1 MAAWFPMR
9 VCAQNTEKQT
19 AADICQEANAY
30 YDREQ
35 YALAMTRYID
45 GMEAAEKEQDM
56 QTYMVC
62 TGCVANIYEAIGDYD
77 ADIIYLF
84 KGYDVAVKV
93 GSQNFKS
100 IYLSNIVAAYCRLGY
115 AGLARKYYQLQV
127 ATPCTNDTT
136 EWRYFLIYNQARIL
150 QAEGRFDH
158 AIAVHRKA
166 RSFVE
171 QRGMDSIYAVYQTCE
186 IGNIMLKK
194 ADYDQAL
201 ACGYESYRDD
211 CRLHNKELQV
221 TALDILSNAYRSG
234 VSPDSANKYHNLYL
248 TMSDSVFNARNF
260 YKARNNMLQY
270 ESRKNSQ
277 HINLLHTI
285 IDKQYL
291 VITAI
296 SLLFALSLLLLLLLY
311 YKHRNL
317 RDTQRLLIAKHKEI
331 ERANLRNSQLNEC
344 PYPSGEGTESSTSA
358 LAQDES
364 LPLSKQ
370 QQEQLLRR
378 IVQVMSDSTLIC
390 NPDFSLERLAHIVDS
405 NRTYVSLVINNTY
418 NKNFKSLL
426 NEYRIREACKRL
438 SDKEHYG
445 NITIQAVY
453 EEVGYTNA
461 ASFIRAFKKEMG
473 MNPSVYQKL
482 EEDGRAGRGAAM
494 GEEAE

>member
-1 MAAWFPMR
+1 
-9 VCAQNTEKQT
+9 
-19 AADICQEANAY
+19 
-30 YDREQ
+30 
-35 YALAMTRYID
+35 
-45 GMEAAEKEQDM
+45 
-56 QTYMVC
+56 
-62 TGCVANIYEAIGDYD
+62 
-77 ADIIYLF
+77 
-84 KGYDVAVKV
+84 
-93 GSQNFKS
+93 
-100 IYLSNIVAAYCRLGY
+100 
-115 AGLARKYYQLQV
+115 
-127 ATPCTNDTT
+127 
-136 EWRYFLIYNQARIL
+136 
-150 QAEGRFDH
+150 
-158 AIAVHRKA
+158 
-166 RSFVE
+166 
-171 QRGMDSIYAVYQTCE
+171 
-186 IGNIMLKK
+186 
-194 ADYDQAL
+194 
-201 ACGYESYRDD
+201 
-211 CRLHNKELQV
+211 
-221 TALDILSNAYRSG
+221 
-234 VSPDSANKYHNLYL
+234 
-248 TMSDSVFNARNF
+248 
-260 YKARNNMLQY
+260 MLQY

-344 PYPSGEGTESSTSA
+344 PYPSGEGTEPSTSA

-405 NRTYVSLVINNTY
+405 NRTRKDFIADQVLTRAGYYSYSGNSQWDST
-418 NKNFKSLL
+418 S
-426 NEYRIREACKRL
+426 EACKRL

-494 GEEAE
+494 GEETE